1 MTNEEAD
8 LISQGMYKYCPDVEG
23 YYIQGAPCMLK
34 RNISPP
40 LGYANGSQ
48 GKMIGIVPKEGDE
61 LPGGAPGQMV
71 RIEPPEY
78 IIMEVSHK
86 KDKKQWTTIV
96 PCKLEKVTFDYKRDG
111 KDKKF
116 YCMSNSV
123 NLKFAFTIH
132 ETQGQTLEKVL
143 LLLGRKPGL
152 RVGSITWS
160 LLYVAL
166 SRARELQDIKFFPCG
181 WSGFSNFKHLTRL
194 KPSSIF
200 VKWNSGYRDNVWRS
214 DILEKQNR
222 RNEMCV
228 ENKLVRQGPALSLDK
243 TNDILIGYLLGLGY
257 KVFKKTHRKV
267 LQTGVMGHMERKN
280 LWKLGEDK
288 AKFLSERGS
297 RKRKKSQVKK
307 IVQRKSRKLS
317 DGKKSESVNLSQK
330 SSSVKAKRKLSK
342 KKHPG
347 NKKKLKKKVE
357 VEEMLPQRFLY
368 PDDLIFE
375 KLLFDRK
382 GYRIDPIIRDGNCLF
397 RAIAGAV
404 KGNTELYADVRKQCA
419 DFMEKEKKYF
429 TPFLQVVSEH
439 GVLIKSVDDHISILR
454 QDTEWGGDPEIIA
467 LSGVFNC
474 FFEVYKLSNI
484 PDEHPEIPDVRHFPN
499 VIRDTNPTIRLYY
512 SKNHYSIVRSDEVGN
527 QLFNF
532 EGLRDDELKRQKK
545 ILFEANNPKKS
556 IQSKQNSSLDDDEA
570 LAHAKKLSI
579 AAAEAEKN
587 YLRFYASRII
597 KRNTT
602 EKN

>member
-1 MTNEEAD
+1 
-8 LISQGMYKYCPDVEG
+8 
-23 YYIQGAPCMLK
+23 
-34 RNISPP
+34 
-40 LGYANGSQ
+40 
-48 GKMIGIVPKEGDE
+48 
-61 LPGGAPGQMV
+61 
-71 RIEPPEY
+71 
-78 IIMEVSHK
+78 
-86 KDKKQWTTIV
+86 
-96 PCKLEKVTFDYKRDG
+96 
-111 KDKKF
+111 
-116 YCMSNSV
+116 
-123 NLKFAFTIH
+123 
-132 ETQGQTLEKVL
+132 
-143 LLLGRKPGL
+143 
-152 RVGSITWS
+152 
-160 LLYVAL
+160 
-166 SRARELQDIKFFPCG
+166 
-181 WSGFSNFKHLTRL
+181 
-194 KPSSIF
+194 
-200 VKWNSGYRDNVWRS
+200 
-214 DILEKQNR
+214 
-222 RNEMCV
+222 
-228 ENKLVRQGPALSLDK
+228 
-243 TNDILIGYLLGLGY
+243 
-257 KVFKKTHRKV
+257 
-267 LQTGVMGHMERKN
+267 MGHMERKK

-342 KKHPG
+342 KKRPA
-347 NKKKLKKKVE
+347 KKKKSKKKVE
-357 VEEMLPQRFLY
+357 VEEILPERFLY

-382 GYRIDPIIRDGNCLF
+382 GFRIDPIIRDGNCLF

-419 DFMEKEKKYF
+419 DFMEMEKEYF
-429 TPFLQVVSEH
+429 TPFLKVVSKH
-439 GVLIKSVDDHISILR
+439 RVLKSFDDHISKLR

-484 PDEHPEIPDVRHFPN
+484 PDEHPEIPDVCHFPN

-532 EGLRDDELKRQKK
+532 EGLPDDELKRQKK
-545 ILFEANNPKKS
+545 ILFEANNPKES

-570 LAHAKKLSI
+570 LALAIKQSI
-579 AAAEAEKN
+579 AQEEAEKN

-597 KRNTT
+597 IRNPN
-602 EKN
+602 EEN